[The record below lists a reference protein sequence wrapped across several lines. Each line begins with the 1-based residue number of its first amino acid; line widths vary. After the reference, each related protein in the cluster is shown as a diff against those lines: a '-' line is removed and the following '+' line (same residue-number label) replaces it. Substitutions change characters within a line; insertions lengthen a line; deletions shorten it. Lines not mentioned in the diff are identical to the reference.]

1 MSEVTLYEGE
11 YIDDLQRNGFR
22 IIQRKDI
29 FRFGTDSVL
38 LSDFAGVKKRD
49 NVADLGCGNGAISL
63 IMLAKNP
70 YITVTGVEIQPD
82 VAAIARRNAK
92 LNDVE
97 DRFTVINEDMR
108 SAHIVTGYGKFSLA
122 VCNPPYFASGAALL
136 SENESKR
143 ISRHEGDIT
152 PFDIAASAFRLL
164 KTGGRFALIYPAPR
178 ALEMLRALEDN
189 RLAPKRI
196 RTVHG
201 IAGRAPK
208 HILIEAVKD
217 GGQSLHWL
225 PPLDLKNKDGSY
237 TDEWHRI
244 YD

>member
-1 MSEVTLYEGE
+1 MIDVILNEGE

-49 NVADLGCGNGAISL
+49 RVIDLGCGSGAISL
-63 IMLAKNP
+63 LLLAKHP
-70 YITVTGVEIQPD
+70 DITVTGVEIQPD
-82 VAAIARRNAK
+82 VARIAQRNAI

-97 DRFTVINEDMR
+97 DRFSVICADMR
-108 SAHIVTGYGKFSLA
+108 TVHEETGYGRFSLA

-152 PFDIAASAFRLL
+152 PSDIAASAFRLI
-164 KTGGRFALIYPAPR
+164 KAGGRFALIYPAPR
-178 ALEMLRALEDN
+178 ALEMLRALEDSH
-189 RLAPKRI
+189 LAPKRI

-208 HILIEAVKD
+208 HILIEAVKE
-217 GGQSLHWL
+217 GGKQLHWL
-225 PPLDLKNKDGSY
+225 PPLNLKNEDGSY
-237 TDEWHRI
+237 TPEWHRI